1 MKRIHE
7 IGVYKSGDHR
17 VEVVNL
23 NNLEATVA
31 ENTAAFVGQTTVTSR
46 INGQDFRDFYNI
58 SRAYLKQKARWRVI
72 AAHSTRVAMP
82 PERVVNHGRTAAD

>member
-1 MKRIHE
+1 LESMKRIHE
-7 IGVYKSGDHR
+7 IGVYKSGDLR

-23 NNLEATVA
+23 NNLEETVA

-46 INGQDFRDFYNI
+46 INGQDFRDFYHI

-72 AAHSTRVAMP
+72 AAHSTRVA
-82 PERVVNHGRTAAD
+82 TLL